1 MLLGVAFL
9 IFALNAFWV
18 LLLSGPDLTVQTQS
32 QIYFNSICKVKARC
46 CFKDF
51 TCINSS
57 NLHNNPIA
65 QVMSEKLSKI

>member
-18 LLLSGPDLTVQTQS
+18 LLSGPDLTVQTQS
-32 QIYFNSICKVKARC
+32 QINFNSICKVKARH

-51 TCINSS
+51 LCTNSS
-57 NLHNNPIA
+57 NLHNNPIT
-65 QVMSEKLSKI
+65 QVMLEKLSKI